1 VSLNWFQS
9 TNAKEIGTLYLIF
22 SVLAGM
28 IGTAFSVLI
37 RLELSAPGVQFLAGD
52 HQLFNVIIS
61 AHAFIMIFFMVM
73 PGLVGG
79 FLRRSH
85 IFVNDLVSF
94 AWSDS
99 ERYNFLH
106 AGTNTENKSNEA
118 YSEGCMGMGKIY
130 IDGIYI
136 STLYRT
142 LDIYF
147 SSTKVNFHFKNDPA
161 TLVFSALSI
170 LNTEDEGKQTIKG
183 INESVYPD
191 ITSRANIITERDWN
205 IIQDNVNYLKNK
217 NSKCGNLG
225 KVVLLKNGSVVIIL
239 SSKTNNMTTI
249 IFINNFFY
257 LKNSVLHTTH
267 SSIII
272 QEGVVLYGGKISD
285 QANAL
290 SNVRDTDKSNKVFR
304 RFQPMKVSTNWPSQQ
319 IGQKLNSQC
328 LGRAKLNSMRY
339 YSTAKDVNSI
349 KDLKRRLTSNNLIW
363 PSSIDLTIIHNEV
376 HKEQM
381 ELVRLVETF
390 GEHSNQTM
398 DYQVL
403 LINSLF
409 FRIAAIDKLSK
420 SSGSKTPGVDME
432 RIVSRKEDEIL
443 FIELTE
449 WLKIQVK
456 FPSKYIVKPIKRLW
470 IPKSNGKL
478 IPLGIPTLRDR
489 ALQHLLNLI
498 LEPIVESKNDPHN
511 FGFRPYRSAK
521 HAIASLRANLKTIDS
536 NKTLILMSKIN
547 QKNKLNWT
555 MPENKVIFYANIIG
569 FFDNINNDWL
579 LENLYINPIYKP
591 IIKAWLKIGAI
602 DKNIFVKTDLGTPQG
617 GIISPTLANFTL
629 NELEKTIN
637 QSIIPLTTSKE
648 QRIVIKLKDGS
659 KTRIASGLT
668 YVRYADDFVVLA
680 RSKYIINDLVVPAIN
695 KFLQERGLILS
706 HEKTKIFRLSDDD
719 AELNFL
725 GYIFKY
731 QTKWR
736 INKGIFFENHA
747 GARGIALYPNKNKV
761 LAIIKKIKTIFDSSQ
776 NSDAYNIIA
785 KINPV
790 IRGWSNY
797 FNMGNSSRY
806 RDTVRNAIYHL
817 VWKWAH
823 LKHRRWGKRLIA
835 NTYFLNKSYNNS
847 KNYNKFKNVKW
858 VFHGSVNKNSRY
870 NPEKKKT
877 IYLVN
882 VSSST
887 KLLSSKN
894 YIIPN
899 NLINIHGYH
908 PEYHKL
914 IEFNSNINFKAMD
927 TYAYF
932 KEKLL
937 KRQNNLCG
945 YCSKPLYFTESDK
958 IIYNELHIHHIKPIS
973 EGGSTKNITNM
984 MIIHSW
990 CHKDIHSKE

>member
-1 VSLNWFQS
+1 
-9 TNAKEIGTLYLIF
+9 
-22 SVLAGM
+22 
-28 IGTAFSVLI
+28 
-37 RLELSAPGVQFLAGD
+37 
-52 HQLFNVIIS
+52 
-61 AHAFIMIFFMVM
+61 M

-79 FLRRSH
+79 FLRRSR

-99 ERYNFLH
+99 DSYNYQH
-106 AGTNTENKSNEA
+106 AGTNTEDKSNES
-118 YSEGCMGMGKIY
+118 YSKGCMGMGKIY
-130 IDGIYI
+130 VNGICI

-142 LDIYF
+142 LVIFF
-147 SSTKVNFHFKNDPA
+147 SLTKVNFHFKNDSA
-161 TLVFSALSI
+161 TLVFSALSNI
-170 LNTEDEGKQTIKG
+170 NTGDEGKQTIKG
-183 INESVYPD
+183 VNEAIYSD
-191 ITSRANIITERDWN
+191 ITNRAYIITERDWN
-205 IIQDNVNYLKNK
+205 IIQDIANYLKNK
-217 NSKCGNLG
+217 NIKCGNLG
-225 KVVLLKNGSVVIIL
+225 NVILLKNNYVVIIL
-239 SSKTNNMTTI
+239 FSKTNNMTTI
-249 IFINNFFY
+249 ILINKFKFTY
-257 LKNSVLHTTH
+257 LKNSVSHTPQ
-267 SSIII
+267 SSITI
-272 QEGVVLYGGKISD
+272 QECAVLYGGKISD

-290 SNVRDTDKSNKVFR
+290 SNVRDTDKSNKVVR
-304 RFQPMKVSTNWPSQQ
+304 RSQPMRFSTNWPPQQ
-319 IGQKLNSQC
+319 VGQKLNSPC
-328 LGRAKLNSMRY
+328 LGRGKLISLRN
-339 YSTAKDVNSI
+339 YSTVKDVNPI
-349 KDLKRRLTSNNLIW
+349 KDLKRRLVSNNLLW
-363 PSSIDLTIIHNEV
+363 PTSIDLTIIHNEV

-390 GEHSNQTM
+390 GEYSNQVM

-420 SSGSKTPGVDME
+420 SSGSKTPGVDLV
-432 RIVSRKEDEIL
+432 RIVSRKEDELL
-443 FIELTE
+443 FIELTV

-456 FPSKYIVKPIKRLW
+456 SPSKYIAKPIKRIW

-478 IPLGIPTLRDR
+478 RPLGIPTIRDR

-498 LEPIVESKNDPHN
+498 LEPIVESRNDPHN

-521 HAIASLRANLKTIDS
+521 HAIASLRTNLKTIDS
-536 NKTLILMSKIN
+536 NKTLNLMSKIN
-547 QKNKLNWT
+547 QENKLNWT
-555 MPENKVIFYANIIG
+555 MPDNKVILDADIKG
-569 FFDNINNDWL
+569 FFDNINHDWL
-579 LENLYINPIYKP
+579 LENLYLNPIYKP
-591 IIKAWLKIGAI
+591 IIKAWLKSGAI
-602 DKNIFVKTDLGTPQG
+602 DKGIFVKTELGTPQG

-629 NELEKTIN
+629 NGLEKTIN
-637 QSIIPLTTSKE
+637 QSILPLTTSKE
-648 QRIVIKLKDGS
+648 QRIVVKLKDGS
-659 KTRIASGLT
+659 KTRIASGLA

-695 KFLQERGLILS
+695 KFLQERGLTLS
-706 HEKTKIFRLSDDD
+706 PEKTKIFRLSDDD
-719 AELNFL
+719 AELNLL
-725 GYIFKY
+725 GYTFKY
-731 QTKWR
+731 QPKWR
-736 INKGIFFENHA
+736 INKGVFFEAHA
-747 GARGIALYPNKNKV
+747 GSRGIALYPNKNKV
-761 LAIIKKIKTIFDSSQ
+761 LAIIKKIKTIFYSSQ
-776 NSDAYNIIA
+776 NSDGYNLIA
-785 KINPV
+785 KLNPV

-823 LKHRRWGKRLIA
+823 HKHRRWGKKLIA
-835 NTYFLNKSYNNS
+835 NTYFLDKTDNIS
-847 KNYNKFKNVKW
+847 KTYNKFKNVKW
-858 VFHGSVNKNSRY
+858 VFHGSVNQNSRY
-870 NPEKKKT
+870 KPEKKKT

-908 PEYHKL
+908 PEYYKL
-914 IEFNSNINFKAMD
+914 IEFNTNINFKAMD
-927 TYAYF
+927 IYKPF

-945 YCSKPLYFTESDK
+945 YCSKPLYFAESGK

-984 MIIHSW
+984 TIIHSW